1 MTPPLIFSWFDHTL
15 NTRTNLKRI
24 IGIRPHTTS
33 RLNQYTVLP
42 PLPLSI
48 LSESL
53 IILFQP
59 QVPQISHT
67 LDKQGYFPSDLARIK
82 MPFQWEDSRI
92 LYGLQ
97 MIDMALFMCGRA
109 SGIDSAKKLNDGDK
123 GVIGQNVCPFWLVFL
138 CGSGRFSCS
147 SCMGGE
153 LEVGQNVCPE

>member
-67 LDKQGYFPSDLARIK
+67 LDKQICYYHLSDPA
-82 MPFQWEDSRI
+82 PCTPADFYHHD
-92 LYGLQ
+92 
-97 MIDMALFMCGRA
+97 
-109 SGIDSAKKLNDGDK
+109 
-123 GVIGQNVCPFWLVFL
+123 
-138 CGSGRFSCS
+138 
-147 SCMGGE
+147 
-153 LEVGQNVCPE
+153 